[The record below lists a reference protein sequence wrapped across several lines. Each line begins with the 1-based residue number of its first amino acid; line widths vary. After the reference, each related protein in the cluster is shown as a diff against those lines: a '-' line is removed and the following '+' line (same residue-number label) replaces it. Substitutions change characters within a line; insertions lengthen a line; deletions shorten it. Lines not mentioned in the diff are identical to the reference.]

1 MAVQGYAGAVSAKP
15 GDKIKLFLSA
25 PAGTATLTVQR
36 YAGPESATLTTT
48 VATQTVP
55 STNAW
60 TGYGW
65 TSSPTSTFTI
75 PSAFPSAYYR
85 VFDGADVVAGFV
97 VRAAMPG
104 TTSKVLLSV
113 DMLTNQAYNGAGG
126 SSLYDPN
133 RASVVSF
140 NRPGGL
146 PDTRELPIH
155 DWLAGQGRQV
165 ECCAAQDLGTVGFLN
180 SYDCLIVAGHAEYW
194 TRAMFEQ
201 VAAFVAG
208 GGNLI
213 SLSGN
218 TCYRQVRLEASGRK
232 LTFHKQA
239 GTDPA
244 KQAMDVS
251 VAFAE
256 PPVNRSQ
263 AALLGASFT
272 YGAWGAQVAH
282 PYRLRFPGHWAMAGV
297 TAIQTAPFLG
307 YETDA
312 APYVEEDEGY
322 PRTTGEEGTP
332 PTIVL
337 LGTADLRDANWHKPG
352 AATMSI
358 YRRNGT
364 VFSAGSTDWVD
375 TLTGQPQYPL
385 DPSVIAITTNV
396 INRLSTRIAADWEHV
411 GHANGGSAMTA
422 VGTRLFLAT
431 SVNRLWRRHPV
442 AAEVPWREVGHANSV
457 VALASDG
464 DALYGLTTG
473 DQLWWRPAVE
483 TNINWNAMGVGAG
496 GASTLACA
504 GGLLYANDAAGTMHR
519 RPATHHAGPQW
530 RALALPPRS
539 FTALASFADILFG
552 TTADGRLLRTNKD
565 HIAESTDWVDI
576 HHCYFS
582 IGLAAVDASLFVAT
596 SEDKLWWLDLHGL
609 RQP

>member
-1 MAVQGYAGAVSAKP
+1 
-15 GDKIKLFLSA
+15 
-25 PAGTATLTVQR
+25 
-36 YAGPESATLTTT
+36 
-48 VATQTVP
+48 
-55 STNAW
+55 
-60 TGYGW
+60 
-65 TSSPTSTFTI
+65 
-75 PSAFPSAYYR
+75 
-85 VFDGADVVAGFV
+85 
-97 VRAAMPG
+97 
-104 TTSKVLLSV
+104 
-113 DMLTNQAYNGAGG
+113 MLTNQAYNGAGG
-126 SSLYDPN
+126 KSLYDPD

-146 PDTRELPIH
+146 PDNRELPLH

-165 ECCAAQDLGTVGFLN
+165 ECCAAQDLGTPGLLN
-180 SYDCLIVAGHAEYW
+180 AYDCLIVAGHAEYW

-201 VAAFVAG
+201 VVAFVAG

-218 TCYRQVRLEASGRK
+218 TCYRQVRLESSGRK
-232 LTFHKQA
+232 LTFYKYA
-239 GTDPA
+239 GADPA
-244 KQAMDVS
+244 KQALDVS
-251 VAFAE
+251 VALAE

-297 TAIQTAPFLG
+297 TATQTAPFLG

-337 LGTADLRDANWHKPG
+337 LGTADLRDANWQKPG

-396 INRLSTRIAADWEHV
+396 VNRLSTRIAADWEHV
-411 GHANGGSAMTA
+411 GHANDGSAMTA

-431 SVNRLWRRHPV
+431 TANRLWRRHPV
-442 AAEVPWREVGHANSV
+442 AADVPWREVGHADSV

-464 DALYGLTTG
+464 DVLYGLTAT
-473 DQLWWRPAVE
+473 DQLWWRPAIE
-483 TNINWNAMGVGAG
+483 SDINWQAMGVGVG
-496 GASTLACA
+496 GASTLAFA
-504 GGLLYANDAAGTMHR
+504 GGLLYATDAAGRCIGVPRHTSPVR
-519 RPATHHAGPQW
+519 RGDHWPCRLG
-530 RALALPPRS
+530 RSPRS
-539 FTALASFADILFG
+539 PHSPTSCSARPPTVVFSERTRTTSPKAPTGSTS
-552 TTADGRLLRTNKD
+552 TTATSRSAWPPSTRHCSSPPARTSSGGS
-565 HIAESTDWVDI
+565 ISTDSDSHDPRDLRREAFWARSSTSSV
-576 HHCYFS
+576 
-582 IGLAAVDASLFVAT
+582 AARAQTGDWHGSGDA
-596 SEDKLWWLDLHGL
+596 
-609 RQP
+609 RQDADVGC

>member
-1 MAVQGYAGAVSAKP
+1 MAVQGYSGAVSGKP
-15 GDKIKLFLSA
+15 GDKIKLFLNGA
-25 PAGTATLTVQR
+25 AGSVTLTVQR
-36 YAGPESATLTTT
+36 YAGPESATLITP
-48 VATQTVP
+48 VAPQPVP
-55 STNAW
+55 LTSAW

-65 TSSPTSTFTI
+65 TASAASTFTI
-75 PSAFPSAYYR
+75 PSTFPSAYYR
-85 VFDGADVVAGFV
+85 VLDGGTVVAGFV
-97 VRAAMPG
+97 VRAAAPG
-104 TTSKVLLSV
+104 STSKVLLSV
-113 DMLTNQAYNGAGG
+113 DMLTNQAYNGEGG
-126 SSLYDPN
+126 KSLYDPN
-133 RASVVSF
+133 RASAVSF

-155 DWLAGQGRQV
+155 DWLAAQGRDV
-165 ECCAAQDLGTVGFLN
+165 ECCAAQDLGKPGFLN
-180 SYDCLIVAGHAEYW
+180 AYDCLILAGHAEYW
-194 TRAMFEQ
+194 TRQMYEQ
-201 VAAFVAG
+201 VEAFVAA

-218 TCYRQVRLEASGRK
+218 TCYRQVRLEANGRK
-232 LTFHKQA
+232 LVFYKYA
-239 GTDPA
+239 GADPTTDA
-244 KQAMDVS
+244 RDVS

-272 YGAWGAQVAH
+272 YAAWGAQVAH

-297 TAIQTAPFLG
+297 SANQTLPFLG

-332 PTIVL
+332 PTLVL

-375 TLTGQPQYPL
+375 ALTGQPQYPTE
-385 DPSVIAITTNV
+385 PSLAAITTNV
-396 INRLSTRIAADWEHV
+396 LNRLSARTPADWENV
-411 GHANGGSAMTA
+411 GHANAGSAMTA
-422 VGTRLFLAT
+422 VGSRLFLAT
-431 SVNRLWRRHPV
+431 TANGLWRRHPV

-464 DALYGLTTG
+464 DVLYGLTVT

-483 TNINWNAMGVGAG
+483 VDINWTPMGIGIG
-496 GASTLACA
+496 GAKTLACA
-504 GGLLYANDAAGTMHR
+504 GGLLYATNAAGTMHR
-519 RPATHHAGPQW
+519 RPATHAAGPAW
-530 RALALPPRS
+530 KPLGLPARS
-539 FTALASFADILFG
+539 FVALASFADILFG

-582 IGLAAVDASLFVAT
+582 IGLAAVGASLFVVT
-596 SEDKLWWLDLHGL
+596 TENKLWWLDLHGL
-609 RQP
+609 RKP